1 MRARLAINV
10 AAVTLTIA
18 LAGAPQA
25 LAAAPAVTGLTPA
38 NGPAAGG
45 SSVTITGSGFIGAT
59 AVNFGATDATTF
71 TVDNDASITA
81 TAPAGTAGSTVD
93 VTVTNA
99 SAETSATG
107 IADQYTYDFPVPTVT
122 SLSPTNGPA
131 AGGTSVT
138 ITGSGFSGATAVN
151 FGADPATGFTINNAT
166 QITATAPAGTGG
178 STVDVTVTTPGGTSS
193 TAGVG
198 NDYSYDVPA
207 PTVTAL
213 NPTHGP
219 AAGGNS
225 VTITGTNLIGATA
238 VHFGASNATNV
249 NVVNSTTVTA
259 TAPGRTGGSTVNVT
273 ATTPGGTSSTSG
285 TGNDYSYDV
294 PSVTT
299 LVPNHGSAAGGYQ
312 VTIGGTEF
320 TGATSVK
327 FGTASA
333 SAVNVVNDATITVNA
348 PAGTA
353 GSTVDVTV
361 VTPNG
366 TSPTAG
372 TANDFSYDPI
382 LPPTVIGLSPTHGPT
397 TGGNQ
402 VTITGTGFAGAT
414 GVKFGAISAT
424 GVQVLNNGTI
434 TAIAPAGAGGST
446 VDVTVTTPVGSNPS
460 GGVGNDYTYD
470 PATVLAKKPVPNT
483 FITQHPKHRTHKRH
497 VAFAFSS
504 DTPGVSYQCLYAEGW
519 AKCGSPHVFRHLTP
533 GRYRFQVKA
542 IVNGVGDPTP
552 ASWTFRVRR

>member
-178 STVDVTVTTPGGTSS
+178 STVDVTVTTPAGTSS
-193 TAGVG
+193 TSGAG
-198 NDYSYDVPA
+198 NNYSYDVPA

-225 VTITGTNLIGATA
+225 VTITGTNLIGATV

-285 TGNDYSYDV
+285 AGNNYFYDV

-483 FITQHPKHRTHKRH
+483 FITHHPKHRTHHRK
-497 VAFAFSS
+497 VSFAFSS
-504 DTPGVSYQCLYAEGW
+504 NVQGASFQCFYANGW
-519 AKCGSPHVFRHLTP
+519 AKCKSPHVFHHLSP
-533 GRYRFQVKA
+533 GRYKFKVRSK
-542 IVNGVGDPTP
+542 VNGVEDKTP
-552 ASWTFRVRR
+552 ASFVFRILG

>member
-1 MRARLAINV
+1 MRARLVINV
-10 AAVTLTIA
+10 AAVTLAIA
-18 LAGAPQA
+18 LVGAPQA
-25 LAAAPAVTGLTPA
+25 LADAPTVTGLTPA

-45 SSVTITGSGFIGAT
+45 NPVTITGSGFIGAT
-59 AVNFGATDATTF
+59 AVNFGATDATF
-71 TVDNDASITA
+71 TVDDDGSITA

-99 SAETSATG
+99 TAETSATG
-107 IADQYTYDFPVPTVT
+107 TADQYTYFPVPTVT
-122 SLSPTNGPA
+122 SLSPPHGPA

-151 FGADPATGFTINNAT
+151 FDATPATGFTINNAT

-178 STVDVTVTTPGGTSS
+178 STVDVTVTTPAGTSS
-193 TAGVG
+193 TSGAG
-198 NDYSYDVPA
+198 NNYSYDVPA

-225 VTITGTNLIGATA
+225 VTITGTNLIGATV

-259 TAPGRTGGSTVNVT
+259 TAPGGTGGSTVNVT

-285 TGNDYSYDV
+285 TGNNYFYDV

-333 SAVNVVNDATITVNA
+333 SAVNVVNDVTITVNA

-382 LPPTVIGLSPTHGPT
+382 LPPTVTGLSPTHGPA

-402 VTITGTGFAGAT
+402 VTITGTGFAGTTA
-414 GVKFGAISAT
+414 VKFGANNASS
-424 GVQVLNNGTI
+424 VQVLNNATI
-434 TAIAPAGAGGST
+434 TVNAPAGAGMST
-446 VDVTVTTPVGSNPS
+446 VDVTVTTPVGFNPS
-460 GGVGNDYTYD
+460 AGTGNDYSYD
-470 PATVLAKKPVPNT
+470 QAPVVAQRPVPDT
-483 FITQHPKHRTHKRH
+483 FLTQHPKHRTHRRQ

-504 DTPGVSYQCLYAEGW
+504 DMPGISYQCLFAQGW
-519 AKCGSPHVFRHLTP
+519 AKCSSPHTFRHLKP
-533 GRYRFQVKA
+533 GRYKFQVKA
-542 IVNGVGDPTP
+542 IVNGVEDPTP